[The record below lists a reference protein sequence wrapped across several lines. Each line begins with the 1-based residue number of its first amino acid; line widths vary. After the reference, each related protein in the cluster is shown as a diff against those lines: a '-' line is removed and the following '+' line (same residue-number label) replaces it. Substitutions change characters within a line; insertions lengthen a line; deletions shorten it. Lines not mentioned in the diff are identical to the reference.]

1 MNKVYAIIGPPASGK
16 TSLVKELSKQGIP
29 IMVSHTT
36 RPKKQHEVHGAD
48 YYFVSKEEFGQLQ
61 VIEKVTRDNNF
72 YGLSK
77 DEVLRKVNQHPV
89 SVVDIDLVG
98 LEQMKKLLGGRVESI
113 FVLVDKDTV
122 INRLVA
128 QNVKLD
134 DIQRQVEQAAGKGE
148 FDNWQTADYVV
159 KNTGPMDAAVRQM
172 QAIMGVPG
180 ITPASAAETV

>member
-16 TSLVKELSKQGIP
+16 TSLVKELSKQGVP
-29 IMVSHTT
+29 VMVSHTT

-61 VIEKVTRDNNF
+61 LIEKVTRDNNF

-89 SVVDIDLVG
+89 SIVDIDLVG
-98 LEQMKKLLGGRVESI
+98 LEQLKKLLGGRVESI
-113 FVLVDKDTV
+113 FVLVDKNTV
-122 INRLVA
+122 IQRLVT
-128 QNVKLD
+128 QNAKLE

-159 KNTGPMDAAVRQM
+159 KNTGAMDASVRQM
-172 QAIMGVPG
+172 QAIMGLLWAE
-180 ITPASAAETV
+180 PASATETV